1 MLLGCLVGGK
11 SSPFSGGKKMDK
23 LDRSIFVEARQWF
36 DKSGGNSYFSAR
48 VWVDGVAVAVLPFQY
63 GYESQYQYSAVS
75 ALVGLGILPDDFEN
89 RPLWQAKEFGF
100 AVYSVIY
107 EAKKADVVRF
117 GKAVI

>member
-11 SSPFSGGKKMDK
+11 LPSLGKGKEME
-23 LDRSIFVEARQWF
+23 LNRSIFVEARQWF

-75 ALVGLGILPDDFEN
+75 ALVGLGVLPEDFAN

>member
-1 MLLGCLVGGK
+1 VLLGCLVGGK

-48 VWVDGVAVAVLPFQY
+48 IWVDGEAVAILPFQY
-63 GYESQYQYSAVS
+63 GYGSTFEAEAVV
-75 ALVGLGILPDDFEN
+75 ALVGMGFLPEDFEN